1 MEKRNATN
9 KILIEKQQFWYYD
22 KDEYEFFEICESSK
36 SIRMDGQITVMYKNN
51 NDKVITKNV
60 VQTELYP
67 KSIGNPLVLNDL
79 TQLSYLNLPEDAIL
93 IQDIPL
99 QLHSELILIV
109 LSLNLLV
116 LHYLQQRYINRSIYT
131 WCGIVLVAINPY
143 TEMPLYGQDV
153 INDYSSKDLTSLDP
167 HLFSVVQNV
176 CQKMK
181 MQVIFYLKYY

>member
-79 TQLSYLNLPEDAIL
+79 TQLSYLNLPE
-93 IQDIPL
+93 
-99 QLHSELILIV
+99 
-109 LSLNLLV
+109 V